1 MTRGQIQRITR
12 TPKNVLR
19 LKGTQSRK
27 KGIWEGT
34 PFPKLELDLT
44 GESMGTAHWMVEK
57 LPELPTVTGQAR
69 NNFYDMWAKGDR
81 SNTPLQGRGA
91 LRLTQL

>member
-1 MTRGQIQRITR
+1 
-12 TPKNVLR
+12 
-19 LKGTQSRK
+19 
-27 KGIWEGT
+27 
-34 PFPKLELDLT
+34 
-44 GESMGTAHWMVEK
+44 MGTAHWMVEK